1 MNIPPNWL
9 KNGNSLVF
17 WRDENEDLGHVG
29 IDVIIS
35 LSVKEPIGKN
45 DLASWP
51 AGHVFPTMVHCLDK
65 DDKF

>member
-1 MNIPPNWL
+1 MKI
-9 KNGNSLVF
+9 LVMLV
-17 WRDENEDLGHVG
+17 WKHEDVS

-65 DDKF
+65 YDKF

>member
-1 MNIPPNWL
+1 MEILWFFGGM
-9 KNGNSLVF
+9 KMKILVMLV
-17 WRDENEDLGHVG
+17 WKHEDVS

-51 AGHVFPTMVHCLDK
+51 AGHVFPTMVHCLDN